1 MERIRI
7 KGGKSLFGELELQGA
22 KNSALPIL
30 AAAILC
36 ESPCIIHNCPDITD
50 VSAAVKI
57 LEYLGCKVIRAGSS
71 LSVDAGGFMCREVPD
86 RLMREM
92 RSSIIFLAPS
102 FQNAGALC
110 FLPGRL
116 RARPASHRYS
126 SLLASENGS

>member
-71 LSVDAGGFMCREVPD
+71 LSVDALVDNFSR
-86 RLMREM
+86 RRRFKMRV
-92 RSSIIFLAPS
+92 RFA
-102 FQNAGALC
+102 

-116 RARPASHRYS
+116 RAWPASHRYS

>member
-57 LEYLGCKVIRAGSS
+57 LEY
-71 LSVDAGGFMCREVPD
+71 
-86 RLMREM
+86 
-92 RSSIIFLAPS
+92 
-102 FQNAGALC
+102 
-110 FLPGRL
+110 
-116 RARPASHRYS
+116 ARR
-126 SLLASENGS
+126 

>member
-57 LEYLGCKVIRAGSS
+57 LEYLGCKVIG
-71 LSVDAGGFMCREVPD
+71 REALF
-86 RLMREM
+86 RLTPED
-92 RSSIIFLAPS
+92 
-102 FQNAGALC
+102 LC
-110 FLPGRL
+110 A
-116 RARPASHRYS
+116 ARCPTG
-126 SLLASENGS
+126 L